1 MDKNKNDLNDF
12 KTQLYNLDKTSIINQ
27 LPSYNIK
34 NTDYFISSLQNEYD
48 QQKTINMILKHK
60 NFDSQIGDISS
71 FIDSNSS
78 IINKQYDNLKSISS
92 DLQNIVQENQEL
104 QNQKIQLN
112 DLIHS
117 KQYNQIATKLKEIKS
132 EKEKIKSF
140 LEKNGIISLI

>member
-1 MDKNKNDLNDF
+1 MDKNKNDIDDF

-34 NTDYFISSLQNEYD
+34 TTDYFISSLQNEYD
-48 QQKTINMILKHK
+48 QQKTIN
-60 NFDSQIGDISS
+60 DISS

-78 IINKQYDNLKSISS
+78 FINKQYDSLKSISS
-92 DLQNIVQENQEL
+92 DLQNIIKENQDL
-104 QNQKIQLN
+104 QNQKTQLN

-117 KQYNQIATKLKEIKS
+117 EQYNQIATKLKEIKS